1 MTVDIQKNLHAVL
14 QKMTDAAKRS
24 GRDPKEIRLVA
35 VSKAKPAE
43 AIEEAQKAGLKI
55 FGENYVQEFLGKYR
69 RLLPFQIQWHFVG
82 HLQRRKVKEVVGK
95 AVLIHSLDSYPLAH
109 EVEKRA
115 GEKNSVQKCL
125 LEINIAGEGTKTGI
139 APDEAASLLREISL
153 LPHLEVTGLMGLPPP
168 FDDPEKSRPF
178 FVELRELLKE
188 INVHKGYRKELTELS
203 MGMSHDFE
211 VAIEEGATYIRVGTA
226 LFGERVK

>member
-1 MTVDIQKNLHAVL
+1 MKPDIGKNLQAVL
-14 QKMTDAAKRS
+14 EQAFCAAKRA
-24 GRDPKEIRLVA
+24 GRDPKTVKLVA
-35 VSKAKPAE
+35 VSKSKPAGM
-43 AIEEAQKAGLKI
+43 IEEAHRAGLKT
-55 FGENYVQEFLGKYR
+55 FGENYVREFLEKYR
-69 RLLPFQIQWHFVG
+69 KLLPYELRWHFVG
-82 HLQRRKVKEVVGK
+82 HLQRRKVKEIIGK
-95 AVLIHSLDSYPLAH
+95 VQLVHSLDSFPLAH
-109 EVEKRA
+109 EIEKRA
-115 GEKNSVQKCL
+115 AEKNIVQKCL

-178 FVELRELLKE
+178 FTELRELKNE
-188 INVHKGYRKELTELS
+188 INIRKIYPTELTELS

-226 LFGERVK
+226 IFGERE